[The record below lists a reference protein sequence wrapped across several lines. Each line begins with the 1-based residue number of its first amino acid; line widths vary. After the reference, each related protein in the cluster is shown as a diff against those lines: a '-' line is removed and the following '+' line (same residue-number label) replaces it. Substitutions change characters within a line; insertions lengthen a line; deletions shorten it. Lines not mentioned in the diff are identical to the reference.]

1 MIAQTLSYLN
11 FSAPGPIVHGE
22 VKLDN
27 ILFDE
32 ILSAKISDF
41 GAPIG
46 LFLQRV
52 NIERDRGLEEMTAS
66 RVLVGSRIIFSD
78 PCCFRISAGG
88 EIGAAQL
95 LRGGKEHITQTDVAE
110 AIGASL
116 LQSIG
121 GGYTSVDMSIK
132 SVYAYLTVIS
142 LGYISPEAKVQA
154 PKAKARGQDMFT
166 ESISRWPL
174 TLTHMPLILTP
185 QIIPSSETEASAGC
199 GVALCFLQRFVEAAN
214 AFLRRSKAK
223 RSVMSSV
230 PLLPTFLKDDV
241 PLFPTFLND
250 DV

>member
-1 MIAQTLSYLN
+1 DRPNSIIPQFL
-11 FSAPGPIVHGE
+11 FSWPNSSQRGQ
-22 VKLDN
+22 
-27 ILFDE
+27 
-32 ILSAKISDF
+32 SDF

-52 NIERDRGLEEMTAS
+52 NIERDRGLEEMTAA
-66 RVLVGSRIIFSD
+66 RVLVGSRIIVQT
-78 PCCFRISAGG
+78 GG

-95 LRGGKEHITQTDVAE
+95 LQGGKEHITQTDLAE

-121 GGYTSVDMSIK
+121 GGYTSVDMFIK
-132 SVYAYLTVIS
+132 SVRIS
-142 LGYISPEAKVQA
+142 LGSISPEAKVQA
-154 PKAKARGQDMFT
+154 TKAKARGQDTFT

>member
-11 FSAPGPIVHGE
+11 FSSPGPIVHSE

-41 GAPIG
+41 GALIG
-46 LFLQRV
+46 LDYSCKGMQS
-52 NIERDRGLEEMTAS
+52 TS
-66 RVLVGSRIIFSD
+66 RETEDWRILVGSRIIVQT
-78 PCCFRISAGG
+78 GG

-95 LRGGKEHITQTDVAE
+95 LRGGKEHITQTDLAE

-121 GGYTSVDMSIK
+121 GGYTSVDMFIK
-132 SVYAYLTVIS
+132 SVCIS
-142 LGYISPEAKVQA
+142 LGSISPEAKVQA
-154 PKAKARGQDMFT
+154 TKAKARGQDTFT

-223 RSVMSSV
+223 RSVMSSDTV
-230 PLLPTFLKDDV
+230 FSFFYREVVDAQKEVSRQGKD
-241 PLFPTFLND
+241 
-250 DV
+250 

>member
-52 NIERDRGLEEMTAS
+52 NIERDRGLEEMADA
-66 RVLVGSRIIFSD
+66 RVSVGSRIIVQT
-78 PCCFRISAGG
+78 GG
-88 EIGAAQL
+88 KIGAAQL
-95 LRGGKEHITQTDVAE
+95 LRGGKEHITQTDLAE

-142 LGYISPEAKVQA
+142 LGPISPEAKVQA
-154 PKAKARGQDMFT
+154 TKAKARGQDTFT

-199 GVALCFLQRFVEAAN
+199 GVALCFLQLSMILQRFVEAAN

-223 RSVMSSV
+223 RSVMSSEV
-230 PLLPTFLKDDV
+230 VDAQKEVSRQGKD
-241 PLFPTFLND
+241 
-250 DV
+250 

>member
-1 MIAQTLSYLN
+1 
-11 FSAPGPIVHGE
+11 
-22 VKLDN
+22 
-27 ILFDE
+27 
-32 ILSAKISDF
+32 
-41 GAPIG
+41 
-46 LFLQRV
+46 
-52 NIERDRGLEEMTAS
+52 MTAS
-66 RVLVGSRIIFSD
+66 RVLVGSRIIVQSHFFHRKKVIALH
-78 PCCFRISAGG
+78 PP
-88 EIGAAQL
+88 
-95 LRGGKEHITQTDVAE
+95 LRGGKEHITQTDLAE

-199 GVALCFLQRFVEAAN
+199 GVALCFLQLSMILQRFVEAAN

-223 RSVMSSV
+223 RPVMSSEV
-230 PLLPTFLKDDV
+230 VDAQKEVSRQGKD
-241 PLFPTFLND
+241 
-250 DV
+250 